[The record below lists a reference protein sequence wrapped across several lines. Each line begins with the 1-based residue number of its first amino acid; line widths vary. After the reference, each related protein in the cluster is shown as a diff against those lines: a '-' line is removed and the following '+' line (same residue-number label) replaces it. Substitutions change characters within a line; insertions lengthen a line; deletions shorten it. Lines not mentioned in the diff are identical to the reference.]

1 MAVRNPR
8 PEGYRRTPPGP
19 LPMCDDRGGADRH
32 FWPDDY
38 ASGDTC
44 FCGRF
49 YLITNPVAGFAFE
62 VRLTPAEDV

>member
-1 MAVRNPR
+1 
-8 PEGYRRTPPGP
+8 
-19 LPMCDDRGGADRH
+19 MCDDRGGADRH